1 MREREKRFL
10 DRLPLEKRL
19 NTMTFIIIIPLTVLV
34 IYLMATVVKFCNA
47 YNQSI
52 VNITDVNNSMAYFR
66 EDLDYTMYRIAIGDV
81 YKRQI

>member
-47 YNQSI
+47 
-52 VNITDVNNSMAYFR
+52 
-66 EDLDYTMYRIAIGDV
+66 
-81 YKRQI
+81 